1 MKTTTPL
8 LLFLSILAFPGLL
21 SAQNSSPQTAPS
33 PGVSTS
39 VSVSVETLPDG
50 TASSATVFSEKK
62 SRNESK
68 SACTILPDKMRAT
81 WLAEAETRKDA
92 EILAPN
98 DTTQTLSRLNKTVVA
113 KGTIQGAT
121 SVIRGDLFL
130 LGTAQGPISVVGGNA
145 TILGKVFGPV
155 SVVGGDLRVAGEITG
170 DAAVVGGS
178 IVKAPGA
185 VISGHTSTVGGFW
198 NSSFCKKSKWCNNA
212 NINMNLGSLCKPH
225 HCAAWNAIILALK
238 LTAGALWLATAALLA
253 YLIPAPLEK
262 ALGHLRN
269 DALKSVGIGLLFW
282 IVFGFMV
289 GISLVLCLLLIGVP
303 MIGLL
308 VLLALTMKGFGI
320 TVVFLWT
327 GRMLCAR
334 FQRETTST
342 VSPVV
347 IGGLV
352 LVLLRLIPCL
362 GSILWLAIIIVS
374 AGISILAFI
383 RRSQSGTTG
392 V

>member
-1 MKTTTPL
+1 MKTTTRL
-8 LLFLSILAFPGLL
+8 LLLLSILAFPGLL
-21 SAQNSSPQTAPS
+21 PAQNSTPQTAPT

-50 TASSATVFSEKK
+50 ATIPTTVFFEKK
-62 SRNESK
+62 SQNESK
-68 SACTILPDKMRAT
+68 SACTILPDKMRT
-81 WLAEAETRKDA
+81 SWLAEAEASKDA
-92 EILAPN
+92 EIIGPD
-98 DTTQTLSRLNKTVVA
+98 DTAQTLSRLNKTVVA

-145 TILGKVFGPV
+145 TILGKASGPV
-155 SVVGGDLRVAGEITG
+155 SVVGGNLRVAGEIAG
-170 DAAVVGGS
+170 DVSVVGGS

-185 VISGHTSTVGGFW
+185 VISGRTSTVGGFW
-198 NSSFCKKSKWCNNA
+198 SSSFGKKNTWNKNA
-212 NINMNLGSLCKPH
+212 NLNMNLSSLCKPH

-269 DALKSVGIGLLFW
+269 DALKSVGIGILFW

-289 GISLVLCLLLIGVP
+289 CISLVLCLLLIGVP

-308 VLLALTMKGFGI
+308 VLLALAMKGFGI

-327 GRMLCAR
+327 GRMLCTR

-347 IGGLV
+347 IGGLAI
-352 LVLLRLIPCL
+352 VLLRLIPCL

-383 RRSQSGTTG
+383 RRSQSGTSG

>member
-1 MKTTTPL
+1 MKTTARL

-21 SAQNSSPQTAPS
+21 PAQDTSPQTAPT

-50 TASSATVFSEKK
+50 ATTPSPE
-62 SRNESK
+62 
-68 SACTILPDKMRAT
+68 KMRAV
-81 WLAEAETRKDA
+81 WLAEAEARKDA
-92 EILAPN
+92 EVIGSD
-98 DTTQTLSRLNKTVVA
+98 DTAQTLSRLNKTVVA

-155 SVVGGDLRVAGEITG
+155 SVVGGNLRVAGEIAG
-170 DAAVVGGS
+170 DASVVGGS
-178 IVKAPGA
+178 IVRAPGA

-198 NSSFCKKSKWCNNA
+198 SSSFCKKSKWSNNG
-212 NINMNLGSLCKPH
+212 NLNMDFGDLCKPH

-238 LTAGALWLATAALLA
+238 LAAGALWLATSALLA

-262 ALGHLRN
+262 ALGYLRN

-282 IVFGFMV
+282 IVYCFMAI
-289 GISLVLCLLLIGVP
+289 ISAVLCLLLIGVP

-308 VLLALTMKGFGI
+308 VLLALAVKGFGI

-347 IGGLV
+347 IGGLA

-362 GSILWLAIIIVS
+362 GSMLWLAIGIVS
-374 AGISILAFI
+374 AGISVLAFI